1 MPIARVIF
9 DHTLDSQ
16 VEETAVDLIR
26 ELSEALEEGLQSK
39 RAKPQVM
46 LQPGAYVSEPYR
58 IYVDLQFRADPSRD
72 KARVEQVL
80 ADMAK
85 ILAVHFPVPVRLRG
99 FAIDQQTLSAFDSE
113 LFVEGPIL

>member
-9 DHTLDSQ
+9 DRALDPQ
-16 VEETAVDLIR
+16 VEGAAQNLID
-26 ELSEALEEGLQSK
+26 ELSDALEEGLQSK
-39 RAKPQVM
+39 RAKPQIM

-80 ADMAK
+80 AHMAE
-85 ILAVHFPVPVRLRG
+85 ILTARFPVSVRLRG
-99 FAIDQQTLSAFDSE
+99 FAVDQETLSAFDAE
-113 LFVEGPIL
+113 LAVEGPML